1 MLNLKFL
8 PVQFSFFLILGV
20 LLGFTFEILLLVIT
34 ITILILFLL
43 LIYFYFKAESSFKA
57 PISFSIFTSI
67 IFVFIGVLR
76 IELQSPKH
84 QKNHYSKYK
93 NSNNELIIKIDKVLK
108 PSKFY
113 NKYEAKIIQ
122 LNKRETK
129 GKILINVDRK
139 NINKSFQV
147 DDIILTNNNLKEI
160 NKALNPNTFDYQEY
174 LKKKGIYHQIK
185 LDKGGFVKLT
195 NNQKTLKGF
204 AFIFREKINKALSKY
219 NFSQE
224 ELSIIN
230 AILLG
235 QRQDINHETFENY
248 KNAGAI
254 HILAVSGLHI
264 GIILLFLNFL
274 LQPLENFKKGKIVKL
289 IIIILCLWLYAFIAG
304 LSASVVRAVTM
315 FTAIAIGWMSNRPSS
330 VKNSLVVS
338 LFVLLLINPLFLFDV
353 GFQLSYTAVFF
364 IVWLQPFFNNL
375 WKPKFKIINYFWQL
389 LTVSFAAQIGIL
401 PLSLY
406 YFHQFPGLFF
416 VSSLVIIPFLGF
428 ILGGGIF
435 IIFLALLQI
444 LPQFLANFY
453 GLIIELMNDFV
464 AIIAQQ
470 EVFIFQNIAF
480 SFLLM
485 FVIYLFLI
493 AITQWFYKKT
503 KPNLAYVLVAI
514 IFIQLAL
521 IYEEVESNKTNEF
534 IVFHQ
539 VRKSIFGN
547 REANKIQVYY
557 NLDSTNVKSKNIVK
571 DYNRSFSKLE
581 IQQNYITKN
590 VLKIDAKTILIID
603 SIGVYNDLK
612 FIPETVILTQSPKIN
627 LERLIQVIKPKII
640 IADGSNYK
648 SYVNLWQNTCK
659 NNTIYFHNTSKKGAY
674 QYRY

>member
-8 PVQFSFFLILGV
+8 PVQFSFFLILGIV
-20 LLGFTFEILLLVIT
+20 LGITFEIPLLVIL
-34 ITILILFLL
+34 ITMLILFIL
-43 LIYFYFKAESSFKA
+43 LIYFYFKAEKSFKT
-57 PISFSIFTSI
+57 PISFAVITSI
-67 IFVFIGVLR
+67 IFLFIGVLR
-76 IELQSPKH
+76 IELQSPEY
-84 QKNHYSKYK
+84 QKNHYLRFYTSDNK
-93 NSNNELIIKIDKVLK
+93 LILKIDKVLK

-113 NKYEAKIIQ
+113 NKYEAEIIE
-122 LNKRETK
+122 LNQRKTK
-129 GKILINVDRK
+129 GKILINIEKDTAK
-139 NINKSFQV
+139 AFKV
-147 DDIILTNNNLKEI
+147 DDVLFTKSDLTEV
-160 NKALNPNTFDYQEY
+160 NKALNPNAFDYQEY

-185 LDKGGFVKLT
+185 LNEGSFVKLP
-195 NNQKTLKGF
+195 NNQKTLRGF
-204 AFIFREKINKALSKY
+204 AFIYREKINKALSKY

-235 QRQDINHETFENY
+235 QRQDINHEIFENY

-289 IIIILCLWLYAFIAG
+289 IVIIFCLWLYAFVAG
-304 LSASVVRAVTM
+304 LSASVIRAVTM
-315 FTAIAIGWMSNRPSS
+315 FTAIAIGWMSNRPSG

-338 LFVLLLINPLFLFDV
+338 LFFLLLINPLFLFDV
-353 GFQLSYTAVFF
+353 GFQLSYTAVFS
-364 IVWLQPFFNNL
+364 IVWIQPFFNDF

-416 VSSLVIIPFLGF
+416 VSSLVIIPFLGI
-428 ILGGGIF
+428 ILGGGIV
-435 IIFLALLQI
+435 IIVLALLQI
-444 LPQFLANFY
+444 LPQFLAGFY
-453 GLIIELMNDFV
+453 GLIIELMNNFV

-470 EVFIFQNIAF
+470 ELFVFRNIAF

-485 FVIYLFLI
+485 FVVYLFLG
-493 AITQWFYKKT
+493 AIVQWIHKKT
-503 KPNLAYVLVAI
+503 RPNLVYIFFTI
-514 IFIQLAL
+514 IFIQMVL
-521 IYEEVESNKTNEF
+521 IYEKTESQKTNEF

-539 VRKSIFGN
+539 VKKSIFGN
-547 REANKIQVYY
+547 RKGNNMQVYY
-557 NLDSTNVKSKNIVK
+557 NSDSTNDKSKNIVK
-571 DYNRSFSKLE
+571 DYKRSFSKLE

-590 VLKIDAKTILIID
+590 VLKIDVKTVLIID
-603 SIGVYNDLK
+603 SIGVYNHLE

-627 LERLIQVIKPKII
+627 LERLIQTINPKII
-640 IADGSNYK
+640 IADGSNFK
-648 SYVNLWQNTCK
+648 SYVKLWQNTCK
-659 NNTIYFHNTSKKGAY
+659 NNAIYFHNTSKKGAY